1 MRALSSFDVL
11 VLCEWGGGLHP
22 LDQALLALGAALPD
36 TPQDT
41 LADWPLGRRNR
52 ALFELHRYCF
62 GSRLA
67 AWVACARC
75 QEKME
80 FAVDSRDLMAQTKDP
95 EKEATVVFH
104 SESYRLPTGRDLAFA
119 LADAADPHTAASRL
133 RRRTLRTAS

>member
-1 MRALSSFDVL
+1 MKASNATPASPSRRNPPWPPLPPSMRALSSFDAL
-11 VLCEWGGGLHP
+11 VLWESGAGLHP
-22 LDQALLALGAALPD
+22 LDRALLALCAALPD

-67 AWVACARC
+67 AWAACMSC

-80 FAVDSRDLMAQTKDP
+80 FVVDSRDLMAQT
-95 EKEATVVFH
+95 
-104 SESYRLPTGRDLAFA
+104 
-119 LADAADPHTAASRL
+119 
-133 RRRTLRTAS
+133 